1 MKTDIKHIKF
11 DDRGLIPAIAQDA
24 VTGEILMQAF
34 MNEEA
39 LQKTLSTGK
48 AHYYSRSRQKLWLKG
63 ETSGHFQHVVSV
75 YTDCDND
82 CILIKVVQDGNA
94 CHTGSYSCFFNE
106 LKEFEEYKGKSGANA
121 LFDCIATIKDRA
133 DNPEEGSYTNY
144 LLEKGREKICKKIG
158 EESSE
163 VIIAAMKGDNDELK
177 NELSDLF
184 YHAFVLMK
192 DRQLDFSEVLD
203 VLHARHSAPRKRN
216 Y

>member
-1 MKTDIKHIKF
+1 MDIKDIKF
-11 DDRGLIPAIAQDA
+11 DASGLVPAIAQDV
-24 VTGEILMQAF
+24 VTGEVLMQAF
-34 MNEEA
+34 MNAEA
-39 LQKTLSTGK
+39 LEKTLATGK
-48 AHYYSRSRQKLWLKG
+48 AHYYSRSRKKLWLKG
-63 ETSGHFQHVVSV
+63 ETSGHFQHVVSMFS
-75 YTDCDND
+75 DCDND
-82 CILIKVVQDGNA
+82 CILMKVVQDGNA
-94 CHTGSYSCFFNE
+94 CHTGSYSCFFNGM
-106 LKEFEEYKGKSGANA
+106 KEFEEYKGKSGANA
-121 LFDCIATIKDRA
+121 LFDCIATIADRA
-133 DNPEEGSYTNY
+133 ENPEEGSYTNY

-192 DRQLDFSEVLD
+192 DRNLDFSEVLD